1 MNSNGNGSGRRGGRI
16 WKTGSDQYMLF
27 EAVIAS
33 LAALLIE
40 EVSVVGCTTDWVF
53 ELMVDSVVAEL
64 LDVTK
69 TLASVFVE
77 VGAGDT
83 GVDIIVEEND
93 TEKLLLELVEVAVR
107 GSPGFA

>member
-1 MNSNGNGSGRRGGRI
+1 
-16 WKTGSDQYMLF
+16 MLF

-53 ELMVDSVVAEL
+53 ELMVDVVAES